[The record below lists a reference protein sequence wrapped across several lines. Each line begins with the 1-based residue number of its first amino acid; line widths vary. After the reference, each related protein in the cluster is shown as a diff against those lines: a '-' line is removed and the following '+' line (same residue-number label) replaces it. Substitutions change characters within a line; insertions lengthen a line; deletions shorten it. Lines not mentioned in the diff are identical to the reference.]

1 MEFPLSAYAVD
12 QIDSLKE
19 YVLHTPEEAIDVL
32 GTSPPNGYADDETY
46 RQIAST
52 QTVKWANMIFIAARK
67 LEEFAEVSVF
77 DNILTV

>member
-1 MEFPLSAYAVD
+1 MELPLSTTFVG

-19 YVLHTPEEAIDVL
+19 YVLHTPEEALDVL

-46 RQIAST
+46 RQVAST
-52 QTVKWANMIFIAARK
+52 QTVKWANMIFIATRK

-77 DNILTV
+77 DNIWTV